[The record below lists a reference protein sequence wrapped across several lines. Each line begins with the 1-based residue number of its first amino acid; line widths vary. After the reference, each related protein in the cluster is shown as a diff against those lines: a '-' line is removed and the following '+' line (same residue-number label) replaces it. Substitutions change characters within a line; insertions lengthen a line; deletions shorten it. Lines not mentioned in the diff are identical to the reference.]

1 MSRILDHPE
10 LLHQLVD
17 PRSNAQHAE
26 AFADARGAQGL
37 QVIDPLLSNIAR
49 RYVSTGFIYDQ
60 LVARQP
66 VQTISGQYPTFPRY
80 YWYAQ
85 QTDAKMEDRSSTKE
99 VGFEWSTEKYLAQKY
114 GLKVSITDDER
125 ANAAPQLRLEQN
137 KTDLLS
143 LQMALSREIRIAALL
158 RDTAHGGQL
167 TSGHETT
174 PSKKWDTSES
184 NPDSDL
190 KAAALELD
198 KVSIYPNT
206 LILPYPV
213 AYNLATT
220 HGADTFRGQML
231 YTVNGQEMI
240 RLGDGILPSEI
251 HGMKVLIPKGTKKFA
266 ANEPGIGATAED
278 IWGKN
283 AILAYIDPNA
293 GWGIP
298 TTLYGF
304 QFMAPTVARW
314 QQMDP
319 DVEYI
324 REMERTDEKI
334 VAPDAAWVLSDV
346 IS

>member
-1 MSRILDHPE
+1 MSSIVDHPE
-10 LLHQLVD
+10 LLHQQVD
-17 PRSNAQHAE
+17 AE
-26 AFADARGAQGL
+26 QFADARGAAGL
-37 QVIDPLLSNIAR
+37 QVIDPLLTNIAR
-49 RYVSTGFIYDQ
+49 RYTSSGFIYDQ

-66 VQTISGQYPTFPRY
+66 VQTISGQYPTFPKW

-85 QTDAKMEDRSSTKE
+85 QTDNEIEDRAPTRE
-99 VGFEWSTEKYLAQKY
+99 VSFEWSTESYRARKY

-125 ANAAPQLRLEQN
+125 ANVAPALHLEQN

-143 LQMALSREIRIAALL
+143 LQMALSRESRIAKRL

-198 KVSIYPNT
+198 AASIYPNT
-206 LILPYPV
+206 LILPYAV

-220 HGADTFRGQML
+220 HGADSFHQNMI

-240 RLGDGILPSEI
+240 RLGSGVLPSEI
-251 HGMKVLIPKGTKKFA
+251 HGMKVLIAKGAKEMTG
-266 ANEPGIGATAED
+266 NEPGIGATATD

-293 GWGIP
+293 GWGTP
-298 TTLYGF
+298 TCLYGF

-314 QQMDP
+314 NTWDP

-324 REMERTDEKI
+324 RDMERVDEKV
-334 VAPDAAWVLSDV
+334 VAPDAAWVLSEV